1 MEMRRFLLRK
11 SVYMTITLF
20 AIVLT
25 NFILFRIM
33 PGDPIRAFI
42 PRGITPEAAD
52 ELRRVFHLDEPLYA
66 QFFYYLGDLLT
77 LDFGITNSY
86 LAGTDVLDVIM
97 PRLFN
102 TLLLM
107 TLGTAIAVF
116 AGIWLGRFIAWRRGS
131 SVDTVGMAFSLTFY
145 TMPTFVL
152 ALGLVIFFGG
162 DLNLFPLRGP
172 YGEIPFYE
180 NPPDYA
186 DMSIIEKIVSRAY
199 HLVLPVLAFSI
210 QWMADFVLIMRN
222 SLTDVLTEDYIMTAR
237 AKGLSDEEVLR
248 DHAMRNALLPV
259 VTVVAITVGWVVGGE
274 IMVELIFSYEGIG
287 QLTYDAVYYYDFP
300 LLQAL
305 FLLISVGVLIANF
318 IADIVYTYL
327 DPRVEI

>member
-1 MEMRRFLLRK
+1 MDMRGFLARK
-11 SVYMTITLF
+11 AVYLAITLF

-33 PGDPIRAFI
+33 PGDPVRAFI
-42 PRGITPEAAD
+42 PRGISPEAA
-52 ELRRVFHLDEPLYA
+52 EAIRARFHLDQPLLT
-66 QFFYYLGDLLT
+66 QFFYYLGDLVT
-77 LDFGITNSY
+77 LDFGITSSY
-86 LAGTDVLDVIM
+86 YAGTEVGDILV

-107 TLGTAIAVF
+107 TFGTAIAVF
-116 AGIWLGRFIAWRRGS
+116 AGISLGRFIAWRRGS
-131 SVDTVGMAFSLTFY
+131 AVDTLGLTFALTFY

-152 ALGLVIFFGG
+152 ALALVIFFGG
-162 DLNLFPLRGP
+162 TLNMFPLKGP
-172 YGEIPFYE
+172 YGEIPFYD
-180 NPPDYA
+180 NPPDYSA
-186 DMSIIEKIVSRAY
+186 MSLIEKIVSRGY

-237 AKGLSDEEVLR
+237 AKGLSDEDVLKH
-248 DHAMRNALLPV
+248 HAMRNALLPV
-259 VTVVAITVGWVVGGE
+259 VTVAAITIGWVVGGE

-287 QLTYDAVYYYDFP
+287 QLTYDAVYYRDFP

-305 FLLISVGVLIANF
+305 FLLMSLGVLFANF
-318 IADIVYTYL
+318 IADLIYTRL
-327 DPRVEI
+327 DPRVKI

>member
-1 MEMRRFLLRK
+1 MDLRRFLARK
-11 SVYMTITLF
+11 ALYLIVTLF

-33 PGDPIRAFI
+33 PGDPVRAFI
-42 PRGITPEAAD
+42 PKGISPEAAD
-52 ELRRVFHLDEPLYA
+52 VIRARFHLDKDLLT

-77 LDFGITNSY
+77 LDFGITSSY
-86 LAGTDVLDVIM
+86 YAGTEVSSVLV

-107 TLGTAIAVF
+107 SFGTAIAVV
-116 AGIWLGRFIAWRRGS
+116 AGISLGRFIAWRRGS
-131 SVDTVGMAFSLTFY
+131 AIDSLGLTFALTFY

-152 ALGLVIFFGG
+152 ALALVIFFGG
-162 DLNLFPLRGP
+162 TLNLFPLKGP
-172 YGEIPFYE
+172 YGEIPFYK
-180 NPPDYA
+180 NPPDYSA
-186 DMSIIEKIVSRAY
+186 MTLIEKIVSRGY

-222 SLTDVLTEDYIMTAR
+222 SLTDVLTEDYIVTAR
-237 AKGLSDEEVLR
+237 AKGLSDESVLR

-259 VTVVAITVGWVVGGE
+259 VTVIAITVGWVVGGE

-287 QLTYDAVYYYDFP
+287 QLTYDAVYSRDYP

-305 FLLISVGVLIANF
+305 FLLMSVGVLFANF
-318 IADIVYTYL
+318 IADMIYTHL
-327 DPRVEI
+327 DPRVKI

>member
-1 MEMRRFLLRK
+1 MDMRRFLIRK
-11 SVYMTITLF
+11 ALYLAITLF

-33 PGDPIRAFI
+33 PGDPARAII
-42 PRGITPEAAD
+42 PRGATPEVIENLTA
-52 ELRRVFHLDEPLYA
+52 RFHLDRPLYE
-66 QFFYYLGDLLT
+66 QFFYYLGDLFT
-77 LDFGITNSY
+77 LDFGITSSY
-86 LAGTDVLDVIM
+86 LPGTEVADVIK

-107 TLGTAIAVF
+107 AFGTAIAVF
-116 AGIWLGRFIAWRRGS
+116 AGIALGRFIAWRRGS
-131 SVDTVGMAFSLTFY
+131 AIDTAGLAFSLTFY

-152 ALGLVIFFGG
+152 ALALVIFFGG
-162 DLNLFPLRGP
+162 KLDWFPLKGA
-172 YGEIPFYE
+172 YGEIPFYD
-180 NPPDYA
+180 NPPNYE
-186 DMSIIEKIVSRAY
+186 DMSLIEKLASRGY

-222 SLTDVLTEDYIMTAR
+222 SLTDVLTEDYIMTAK

-259 VTVVAITVGWVVGGE
+259 VTVVAITVGWIVGGE

-287 QLTYDAVYYYDFP
+287 QLTYEAVYYRDFP
-300 LLQAL
+300 MLQAL
-305 FLLISVGVLIANF
+305 FLLISVGVLLANF
-318 IADIVYTYL
+318 IADIIYTRL
-327 DPRVEI
+327 DPRVRI